1 MSVQYTAIFHG
12 CKNDNFQ
19 MKIFDIFLIFAQNID
34 CGYTLE
40 PPQRGGSNEYPQ
52 SMFWSKNKKIM
63 YTPVNPSF
71 TIEKWGVRGCSL
83 HGLVFV
89 MDLSNKIF
97 LRSYGSVQIEG
108 NPRTLERTILLKTSI
123 YLRSHKDH
131 KRKTHYDHQHMKH
144 SHVGSRVNQYTFPSQ

>member
-19 MKIFDIFLIFAQNID
+19 MEIFGIFLIFAQNID

-63 YTPVNPSF
+63 YTSVNPDCD
-71 TIEKWGVRGCSL
+71 VRGCSL

-89 MDLSNKIF
+89 MSSINM
-97 LRSYGSVQIEG
+97 
-108 NPRTLERTILLKTSI
+108 LLN
-123 YLRSHKDH
+123 RA
-131 KRKTHYDHQHMKH
+131 
-144 SHVGSRVNQYTFPSQ
+144 